1 MSLIDKGHNEVA
13 DQVYTEV
20 VEGGRVPT
28 TSDVV
33 SLSAEIV
40 RLAKL
45 VDATTEVTE

>member
-20 VEGGRVPT
+20 VEEGRVPT
-28 TSDVV
+28 TSDVIA
-33 SLSAEIV
+33 LSTEIV

-45 VDATTEVTE
+45 IDATTEVTQ